1 LVGAIAM
8 GLATVLD
15 RRPGASG
22 LSAMG
27 GSRVS
32 ADRSGVWMRKLLV
45 VFQLTCAVVLLTATA
60 SVLQSFWQLLRVDVG
75 FDRSHLT
82 TMRLNIPP
90 TKDKTG
96 AEIGQQFEQ
105 IAAQVSAVPGVRGAA
120 AINLLPVAEWGFN
133 GSVNVEGMPDE
144 HRGFFAEY
152 RWVTRNYLRTVGI
165 PILRG
170 RQFLPEELA
179 GTQKAAIINQTMARQ
194 LWGDLDPIGAH
205 INMFSPGW
213 ITVVGIARDV
223 RQSGVTE
230 PASAEVFMPAPDFPV
245 PFSNWSI
252 LVRSD
257 LPGESIMPAIRKAIA
272 SQEREAA
279 IDRVRSMDKVVA
291 DTVSAQRI
299 VATLLACFAML
310 ALLLATLGLY
320 SVLTFTVAARMP
332 ELAIRA
338 ALGST
343 PGGLVALVGR
353 EGIALVLVGLGIG
366 LAAMVPLQ
374 GLLRRFI
381 FDAAQLSG
389 ALCAA
394 VVAILVAVGAAA
406 LVAPALRAARIDPI
420 RILRGE

>member
-1 LVGAIAM
+1 
-8 GLATVLD
+8 
-15 RRPGASG
+15 
-22 LSAMG
+22 
-27 GSRVS
+27 
-32 ADRSGVWMRKLLV
+32 MRKLLV

-90 TKDKTG
+90 TKYKTG

-105 IAAQVSAVPGVRGAA
+105 IASRVSAVAGVRGAA

-205 INMFSPGW
+205 INMFSPEW

-223 RQSGVTE
+223 RQSGVTAA
-230 PASAEVFMPAPDFPV
+230 ASAEVFMPAPNFPV

-272 SQEREAA
+272 SEEQEAA
-279 IDRVRSMDKVVA
+279 IDRVRSMDEVVA

-343 PGGLVALVGR
+343 PRGLVALVGR

-420 RILRGE
+420 GILRGE